1 MAGVAGLAV
10 VAGAVAV
17 AGVAGLAVVAG
28 VAGAA
33 GLAKANTVVAEAIRA
48 VAMFFMMV
56 SFL

>member
-1 MAGVAGLAV
+1 
-10 VAGAVAV
+10 
-17 AGVAGLAVVAG
+17 LAVVAG